1 MEDKKEGENLTLRQP
16 VNYLEFNNPIHIVW
30 RKGTPND
37 PFVDRLDITRVV
49 NQRIALLEVPD
60 ELYRARIANMFEVNY
75 EKFIKSSLGTNEYYC
90 DYTNGFI
97 YFHADREAETVSVV
111 YKGRG
116 VILYPSNRI
125 VHYDGTN
132 GSETL
137 YNIIEDSK
145 SQIRELIEQ
154 TANFEEVL
162 ENMIVATNL
171 TKEATDITLQTNDK
185 ALQSIELIKDAYETT
200 VLIYQPYV
208 QTQADIATTYPNPLV
223 GWTVQVYDSGIRYRW
238 NGQDWIPIDALG
250 GNVPLASELYDGLMS
265 KEHFVKMEDISVET
279 DYRTIVF
286 ICPQEILQGVQDPHV
301 VFPHSGEIIEV
312 KAFVSKKGLVDT
324 IIDVEISKDFVSWSS
339 IVDNPVSID
348 AGSFKDNGSH
358 NLTVTT
364 VNEDDVFRLNVPS
377 FNADTYNLTVNIKIK
392 IN

>member
-1 MEDKKEGENLTLRQP
+1 MTVKQP
-16 VNYLEFNNPIHIVW
+16 VNYLDFNNPIHIVW

-49 NQRIALLEVPD
+49 NQRVALLEIPD
-60 ELYRARIANMFEVNY
+60 ELYRVRIANMFEINY
-75 EKFIKSSLGTNEYYC
+75 EKFIKSSISKNEFYC

-97 YFHADREAETVSVV
+97 YFHSEKEAETISIV

-125 VHYDGTN
+125 VHYDGTD

-137 YNIIEDSK
+137 YKIIEDAK
-145 SQIRELIEQ
+145 SQVQELIGQ

-162 ENMIVATNL
+162 ENMIIATNL
-171 TKEATDITLQTNDK
+171 TKEATDIVLETNDK
-185 ALQSIELIKDAYETT
+185 ALQHIELIKDAYETT

-208 QTQADIATTYPNPLV
+208 QTKDEIAQKYPNPLV
-223 GWTVQVYDSGIRYRW
+223 GWTVQVYDTGVRYRW
-238 NGQDWIPIDALG
+238 NGKDWIPIDALG
-250 GNVPLASELYDGLMS
+250 GNIPVATENYDGLMS

-301 VFPHSGEIIEV
+301 VFPHNGEILDI

-324 IIDVEISKDFVSWSS
+324 TIDVELSKDFNTWTSVVSA
-339 IVDNPVSID
+339 PVNIN
-348 AGSFKDNGSH
+348 AGSHKDSGLH
-358 NLTVTT
+358 TLTKTEVKE
-364 VNEDDVFRLNVPS
+364 NDVFRLNVTS